1 MVRSWLSRVDATGIF
16 QRLSVGSGAFRV
28 SLVGI
33 IIGGT
38 LVAFSLYLACELLD
52 PGVLGGLTRGCCV
65 SLRGTARLALSFIGR
80 LPRCMDRLLRV
91 LFGCF
96 CVGGGALAPVGG
108 RGGGP
113 VLVSVLSLSS
123 TVARFLRM
131 RVRSRASAQRER

>member
-1 MVRSWLSRVDATGIF
+1 MRARGSKLARYFKAITKDAL
-16 QRLSVGSGAFRV
+16 RR
-28 SLVGI
+28 VGI

-38 LVAFSLYLACELLD
+38 LIALSLYLACELLD

-65 SLRGTARLALSFIGR
+65 SLRGTARLAVSFIGR

-96 CVGGGALAPVGG
+96 CVRGCADGGARAPVEGE
-108 RGGGP
+108 GGGP
-113 VLVSVLSLSS
+113 VFVSVLSLSS
-123 TVARFLRM
+123 TDARFLRM